1 MDEETVEAYCR
12 SINQDI
18 EKITREISRVVVGH
32 ESVIRE
38 LLIAFFSSGHVLF
51 EGMPGLGK
59 TLLAST
65 LSSVFDLE
73 FRRIQFTPDLMPAD
87 ITGTDIVSA
96 DKDSAVQFEFFQGP
110 VFCNILLADEINR
123 STPKTQSAL
132 LEAMQE
138 TSVTVGG
145 KTHAISKPFLVIATQ
160 NPIDLEGT
168 YPLPEAQ
175 IDRFFFKITVCPP
188 ALDEMV
194 KIVDRTTEDN
204 PAEVTPV
211 LNAEKVLAYQQFVRT
226 IPVSSE
232 VKKYAARIV
241 LATSP
246 QAENTIDEIRQ
257 YVRFGA
263 SPRGT
268 QALILG
274 SKVLALT
281 KGRLNVSVDD
291 IKEVAVP
298 ALRHRCILSF
308 DGESAGIQTDS
319 LIKKLTEFCL

>member
-1 MDEETVEAYCR
+1 MDDEKIETYCR
-12 SINQDI
+12 SINHDI
-18 EKITREISRVVVGH
+18 DRIHTEISKVIVGH
-32 ESVIRE
+32 ETVIRE

-65 LSSVFDLE
+65 LSRVFDLA

-96 DKDSAVQFEFFQGP
+96 DKGNAVQFDFFKGP

-138 TSVTVGG
+138 TCVTVGG
-145 KTHAISKPFLVIATQ
+145 KTHPIEKPFLVIATQ

-175 IDRFFFKITVCPP
+175 IDRFFFKITIAPP

-194 KIVDRTTEDN
+194 EIVDRTTEDRD
-204 PAEVTPV
+204 PEVEPI
-211 LNAEKVLAYQQFVRT
+211 LRPDKVLEYQQFVRSV
-226 IPVSSE
+226 PVSSE
-232 VKKYAARIV
+232 VKRYAAKIV
-241 LATSP
+241 MATSP
-246 QAENTIDEIRQ
+246 QAEHTIDEIKR

-268 QALILG
+268 QSLILG

-281 KGRLNVSVDD
+281 QGRMNVSMEDV
-291 IKEVAVP
+291 KYVAVP
-298 ALRHRCILSF
+298 ALRHRCILNF
-308 DGESAGIQTDS
+308 DGESAGIDTDL
-319 LIKKLTEFCL
+319 LIEKLTEFCL